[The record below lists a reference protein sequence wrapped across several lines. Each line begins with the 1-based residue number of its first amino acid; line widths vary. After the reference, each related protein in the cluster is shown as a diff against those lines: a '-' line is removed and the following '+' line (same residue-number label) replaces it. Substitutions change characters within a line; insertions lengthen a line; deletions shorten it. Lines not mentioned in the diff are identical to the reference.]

1 MAEEISQGIQ
11 KDIGKRAESY
21 TPEWRFLPENPD
33 IGSALAIV
41 FAEMMAGTAR
51 QFSRAAL
58 KNRIAFLNEL
68 NASILPAVPSHG
80 YVQFSLINEEVEG
93 AKAEAGMAVIA
104 SDGNFPDGQAVF
116 ETREDVYV
124 TPAVVSD
131 IYQICDRR
139 DAIYK
144 LYDRQDM
151 EWEPFSL
158 FAFGGTNLQEHEMY
172 FCFDT
177 LLDIHSE
184 ATIDFY
190 WFAQGG
196 LALGAEL
203 IHALTDSDKA
213 VFEYYSSGGW
223 TTFGKLEET
232 DKGLAFLKKKSQLK
246 FEKKKIGEKESYW
259 IRLKIR
265 DFVSF
270 SKMSLR
276 CVRLSARSSDMLPD
290 TVFGAEEECNR
301 NRYFPF
307 GERLNLYQEVYFGS
321 EEVLSK
327 KGAQVTLSF
336 GIHFAR
342 IPLDTNSENAQNWE
356 WIMKRSDF
364 KQDLTFDVTIES
376 VIWEY
381 YNGSG
386 WTRLFEDDRYYRIF
400 SVSDEAE
407 GQYRSLQFV
416 CPKDMERTIVN
427 ATETFYIRVRI
438 RKINNLYKL
447 QGYYVVP
454 CLENTSLR
462 YEYFKEGAEPQAY
475 VFHNNLE
482 YDFLD
487 GKALREKEFFLPF
500 VQTDTEN
507 MGICL
512 GFEAAPIGNPIK
524 MLFCIANE
532 KDRSC
537 QHLLWE
543 YWNGKGW
550 KNMNLID
557 ETDHFS
563 KTGIVTFAG
572 NADMKKKKLFGKE
585 RYWFRVRDIGNGYLS
600 KEAVME
606 PPVLQRIHMNTTT
619 VQNVYRREREYFQ
632 MEMFQEGKS
641 FKLLENNV
649 YTARVFVDETGALSE
664 EELEEFKKE
673 RLVFIEENAEGM
685 PERIWVE
692 WKQVADFSESDA
704 TDRHFVLHA
713 FHGELLFGD
722 GKHGRIPAVSGIEN
736 ICIDYCSG
744 GGEYTNLEA
753 GKINRLDR
761 AVGYISEVTNPV
773 RMTGGCDAETL
784 EEAVK
789 RASAAIRHQNKAVTA
804 RDYEELAMCASR
816 DIQLAKCFAGYDA
829 SGKHVNGAVTL
840 VILPKQF
847 RKFQMNFAPL
857 KEKVMQYM
865 KNRVSAFLPDN
876 RKFFVVCPEFIEI
889 RLYIELSVKNF
900 NEVFRVKKEILERL
914 EQFLRPAGKRGAE
927 RGWEIGQFPNT
938 MQVQNAISDIIG
950 IVYIRNIMMSAY
962 TANPVRQEEVDIEK
976 IRKHRYVLPVNG
988 EHEIIMNVESKERS

>member
-1 MAEEISQGIQ
+1 MAEEISQRIQ
-11 KDIGKRAESY
+11 KDIRKRAESY
-21 TPEWRFLPENPD
+21 TPEWRFWPENPD

-41 FAEMMAGTAR
+41 YAEMMAGTVR

-68 NASILPAVPSHG
+68 DANILPAVPSHG

-93 AKAEAGMAVIA
+93 IEAKAGTTVIA
-104 SDGNFPDGQAVF
+104 NDQDLPDGHVAF
-116 ETREDVYV
+116 ETREDIYV
-124 TPAVVSD
+124 TPALVSD
-131 IYQICDRR
+131 LYQICDRQ

-144 LYDRQDM
+144 FYDRQDM
-151 EWEPFSL
+151 EWEPFTL
-158 FAFGGTNLQEHEMY
+158 FAPGGMNLQKHEMY
-172 FCFDT
+172 FCCDT
-177 LLDIHSE
+177 LLNIHTE
-184 ATIDFY
+184 AVIDFS
-190 WFAQGG
+190 WLAQGG
-196 LALGAEL
+196 LILGSEF
-203 IHALTDSDKA
+203 IHALADSNKA
-213 VFEYYSSGGW
+213 VFEYYSSDGW
-223 TTFGKLEET
+223 TIFEKLEET
-232 DKGLAFLKKKSQLK
+232 DKGLVFHKKKSKLK
-246 FEKKKIGEKESYW
+246 FEKKKIGERESYW
-259 IRLKIR
+259 IRLKIQ
-265 DFVSF
+265 DFVPF
-270 SKMSLR
+270 SKMSLS
-276 CVRLSARSSDMLPD
+276 CLRLSARCQDMLPD
-290 TVFGAEEECNR
+290 TVFGTGEECSL

-307 GERLNLYQEVYFGS
+307 GERLALYQEVYFGS

-336 GIHFAR
+336 GIQFVK
-342 IPLDTNSENAQNWE
+342 IPLDTNSENTTNWE

-364 KQDLTFDVTIES
+364 KQDLAFDVTIES

-386 WTRLFEDDRYYRIF
+386 WTRLFEDDSYQRIF
-400 SVSDEAE
+400 SVPDEVE

-416 CPKDMERTIVN
+416 CPEDIERTIVN
-427 ATETFYIRVRI
+427 AAETFYIRARI

-447 QGYYVVP
+447 QGHYVVP

-462 YEYFKEGAEPQAY
+462 YEYSSGGIEPQTY
-475 VFHNNLE
+475 VFRNNLE

-487 GKALREKEFFLPF
+487 GKGIREKEFFLPF

-507 MGICL
+507 MGVYL
-512 GFEAAPIGNPIK
+512 GFEVAPIGNPIK

-532 KDRSC
+532 KDRC
-537 QHLLWE
+537 YQHLLWE
-543 YWNGKGW
+543 YWDGKCW
-550 KNMNLID
+550 KNVNLID

-572 NADMKKKKLFGKE
+572 NADMKKKRLFGKE
-585 RYWFRVRDIGNGYLS
+585 RYWFRIRDIGNYYLA
-600 KEAVME
+600 KEAAIE
-606 PPVLQRIHMNTTT
+606 PPVLQQIHMNTTT

-649 YTARVFVDETGALSE
+649 YTARVFVDETGNLSE
-664 EELEEFKKE
+664 EELADLKKE
-673 RLVFIEENAEGM
+673 ELVFIEEDADGM

-692 WKQVADFSESDA
+692 WKQVPDFSESDA
-704 TDRHFVLHA
+704 KDRHFVLRA
-713 FHGELLFGD
+713 FRGELIFGD
-722 GKHGRIPAVSGIEN
+722 GKHGRISYVSRIEN

-761 AVGYISEVTNPV
+761 SNGYISEVINPG

-789 RASAAIRHQNKAVTA
+789 RASAAIRHQNRAVSA

-816 DIQLAKCFAGYDA
+816 DIQLAKCFAGYDVAGRRA
-829 SGKHVNGAVTL
+829 SGAVTL

-847 RKFQMNFAPL
+847 RYGQMNFAPL
-857 KEKVMQYM
+857 KEKVMQCM
-865 KNRVSAFLPDN
+865 KDSVSTFLLDN
-876 RKFFVVCPEFIEI
+876 RKFFVVHPEFIEV

-900 NEVFRVKKEILERL
+900 NEVFRIKKEILERL
-914 EQFLRPAGKRGAE
+914 ERFLSPAGKQGSE
-927 RGWEIGQFPNT
+927 GGWEIGKFPNT
-938 MQVQNAISDIIG
+938 MQVQNAISDIRG

-962 TANPVRQEEVDIEK
+962 TADSVRQEEVDIEK

-988 EHEIIMNVESKERS
+988 EHEIIMKVESR